1 MSSDLSPVIFGEVLF
16 DCFPDGSRVLGGA
29 PFNVAWHCHA
39 FGLNPLFVSS
49 VGDDDF
55 GNEIIN
61 AMTTWGMDTKGVQ
74 IDSGHKTGVVDVTFN
89 NGEPSYNIVENSAWD
104 FIETKNIPEIDNYS
118 LLYHGSLV
126 LRNAVSKNTL
136 AGLKN
141 NFSKPVFIDVNL
153 RSPWWDLQAIKPILT
168 DAQWVKLNQ
177 DELSLIVSQEKD
189 VVKQARYLI
198 HLYGH
203 KLVVVTQG
211 EAGAIAIT
219 ESETC
224 SVEPGRAM
232 KVVDTV
238 GAGDAFSSVLLLG
251 LHKKWPLQEMLDRA
265 QAFASAVVGQRGATT
280 QDKSIYQPF
289 INSWS
294 L

>member
-55 GNEIIN
+55 GNEILN
-61 AMTTWGMDTKGVQ
+61 AMTTWGMDTEGVQ
-74 IDSGHKTGVVDVTFN
+74 IDSGHKTGVVAVTFN

-141 NFSKPVFIDVNL
+141 NLSKPVFIDVNL

-168 DAQWVKLNQ
+168 DAHWVKLNQ

-189 VVKQARYLI
+189 VVKQARYLM
-198 HLYGH
+198 HHYGH

-238 GAGDAFSSVLLLG
+238 GAGDAFTSVLLLG
-251 LHKKWPLQEMLDRA
+251 LQKKWPLQDMLDRA

-280 QDKSIYQPF
+280 QDKLFYQPF